1 MLYRW
6 IFNFFTYTQLEK
18 PWNIQITL
26 YKGVICEITNS
37 SRTLTQTK
45 KRRYK
50 TVKYYV
56 ECNTGLRGQNL
67 AILINNIFDE
77 YSPKNKH
84 LYIMEYVS
92 DRPRLEKTIITKI
105 DITTID
111 NLISWWRFRDT
122 SDFYIKNKN
131 KAITIDIFGE
141 KDTKLVHSDSTI

>member
-1 MLYRW
+1 
-6 IFNFFTYTQLEK
+6 
-18 PWNIQITL
+18 
-26 YKGVICEITNS
+26 
-37 SRTLTQTK
+37 
-45 KRRYK
+45 
-50 TVKYYV
+50 
-56 ECNTGLRGQNL
+56 
-67 AILINNIFDE
+67 
-77 YSPKNKH
+77 
-84 LYIMEYVS
+84 MEYVS